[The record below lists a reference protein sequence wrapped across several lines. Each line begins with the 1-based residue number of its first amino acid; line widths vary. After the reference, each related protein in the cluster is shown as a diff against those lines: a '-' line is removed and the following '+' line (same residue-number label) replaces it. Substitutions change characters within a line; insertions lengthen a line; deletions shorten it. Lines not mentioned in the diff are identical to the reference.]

1 MDDRARSCRGA
12 SHTRR
17 VSLSHSGPR
26 IHVAQKSSLA
36 GRRAGGGSHRRNL
49 PPGLQAGTGDP
60 WASSPAARW
69 PGLDSAPQEAEGQI
83 APGSRPPSTL
93 GPKPQPPVQV
103 PARRVQQLRLLP
115 SRWCLGFNFCVAL
128 RKLPIITAAERKRSP
143 RTAALQL
150 CSLLRTAG
158 RG

>member
-83 APGSRPPSTL
+83 APGSRPPSTI
-93 GPKPQPPVQV
+93 GPKPQPPVQ
-103 PARRVQQLRLLP
+103 
-115 SRWCLGFNFCVAL
+115 SRH
-128 RKLPIITAAERKRSP
+128 AACSSCG
-143 RTAALQL
+143 
-150 CSLLRTAG
+150 CSLPGGVWVLIFVLHLENYP
-158 RG
+158 